1 MSSAG
6 SRFAI
11 AIAIAVTSTVTACGG
26 STSTGSTD
34 ARATTAAAVGVT
46 ASDAWVKAA
55 PEGMTAAFVTL
66 TNASGSDETLE
77 SATTLAS
84 RTVEIHEMVM
94 SDGTMVMR
102 PKRGGVTV
110 PAHGKAVLEP
120 GGNHLMLMGLTSPIK
135 PGDRVA
141 LTLRFASGASLE
153 VTAPAKDFVG
163 AQESYQPSSASSMSS
178 PK

>member
-6 SRFAI
+6 SRFAL
-11 AIAIAVTSTVTACGG
+11 ALALAVASTLTACGG

-34 ARATTAAAVGVT
+34 ARAATAAVGVT
-46 ASDAWVKAA
+46 ASDAWVKAS
-55 PEGMTAAFVTL
+55 PEGTTAAFVTL
-66 TNASGSDETLE
+66 TNSSDSEETLE

-84 RTVEIHEMVM
+84 QTVEIHEMVM

-110 PAHGKAVLEP
+110 PAHGTAVLEP
-120 GGNHLMLMGLTSPIK
+120 GGNHLMLMALTSPIK

-141 LTLRFASGASLE
+141 MTLRFASGTSLE
-153 VTAPAKDFVG
+153 MTAPAKDFAG